1 MKMKTTLFS
10 LCLAIGALAITA
22 CSKEDNNDR
31 EEEATFQAVQFRMAE
46 EGFGTETE
54 LTRASSIPSASALSE
69 VGDCEAETTL
79 ESEPAEKP
87 TAATRGVTTPT
98 HYTIRAYLGGVLYRE
113 IKGTFTATDFTPDA
127 GSSNSMELHR
137 NRTYDI
143 LCFNDQ
149 VTPVGDKLEVVLANA
164 ATARIGRQQITL
176 GNTDQNIY
184 LSSKHVGVRVRSH
197 IVAKKDI
204 PTALT
209 ATLQGSNIPQR
220 VSYNPADGT
229 YTTVATGALATSAI
243 TSPASTQAKF
253 TASNYGQTY
262 AYTSTATNYYYV
274 LPTTDSKD
282 LELNFTGGKIFW
294 NTLTGPT
301 SGLTKT
307 SRPLTANAS
316 YRIAVKM
323 KPAFIYLMS
332 NGHTGTFRQTRFG
345 GGDQTPIALV
355 INPGQHLA
363 IALRDVSRA
372 SVYWCTNIP
381 SGGVWGNYT
390 RMQCNTHAATT
401 QQEAFSTLVASGRD
415 ETWNAAFSGGDPRM
429 TPIGVKATNPYFP
442 AFNIAAQYNPGGG
455 YTGPTALQWFLP
467 SVSDWKR
474 WTAWACFDWN
484 VQIVS
489 NGTGWDTMWYKN
501 LIESGLT
508 QVGGGGFRPLGNTM
522 YQTSTEYN
530 DGANTSRYFYMA
542 GPAGNYIMFS
552 DYKYGGQKN
561 LPTVQAIRSFVIY

>member
-10 LCLAIGALAITA
+10 LFLAIGALAITA

-54 LTRASSIPSASALSE
+54 LTRASSIPSAPALSE

-98 HYTIRAYLGGVLYRE
+98 HYTIRIYEGSTLKGE
-113 IKGTFTATDFTPDA
+113 MKGTFTATGFMPDA
-127 GSSNSMELHR
+127 GSPTQVMLAR
-137 NRTYDI
+137 NHTYTF

-164 ATARIGRQQITL
+164 ATARIGRQQIIL
-176 GNTDQNIY
+176 GTTDQVVN

-282 LELNFTGGKIFW
+282 LKLNFTGGKIFW

-316 YRIAVKM
+316 YRATVKM
-323 KPAFIYLMS
+323 KPAFTYLMS
-332 NGHTGTFRQTRFG
+332 NGDLGTFKETTFG
-345 GGDQTPIALV
+345 GGTKIPIAVV
-355 INPGQHLA
+355 IDKDNRIGVALNRNNPAPWSANAFLSIQA
-363 IALRDVSRA
+363 
-372 SVYWCTNIP
+372 
-381 SGGVWGNYT
+381 
-390 RMQCNTHAATT
+390 NTHMADVADALNSQAT
-401 QQEAFSTLVASGRD
+401 SGLD
-415 ETWNAAFSGGDPRM
+415 ETWDPSYSTASVTGNKIKGLNPDFPVFKAAAD
-429 TPIGVKATNPYFP
+429 
-442 AFNIAAQYNPGGG
+442 YNPGT
-455 YTGPTALQWFLP
+455 YTGSPALKWYLP
-467 SVSDWKR
+467 S
-474 WTAWACFDWN
+474 
-484 VQIVS
+484 
-489 NGTGWDTMWYKN
+489 
-501 LIESGLT
+501 L
-508 QVGGGGFRPLGNTM
+508 
-522 YQTSTEYN
+522 
-530 DGANTSRYFYMA
+530 
-542 GPAGNYIMFS
+542 S
-552 DYKYGGQKN
+552 DYKWFALTLGFVDQASIIQPFVYYPWYGE
-561 LPTVQAIRSFVIY
+561 LVQIAFTQVSSRGIIGYIYWTSSETLTGGAGRMSIGYNNIQWGFAGKFNPLYVHPFVKY

>member
-54 LTRASSIPSASALSE
+54 LTRASSIPSAPALSE

-149 VTPVGDKLEVVLANA
+149 VTPVGDKLEIALANA

-229 YTTVATGALATSAI
+229 YTTVTTGALATSAI

-401 QQEAFSTLVASGRD
+401 LQEAFSTLVASGRD

-442 AFNIAAQYNPGGG
+442 AFNIAAQYNPGVG

-484 VQIVS
+484 LQVVS
-489 NGTGWDTMWYKN
+489 NGTGWYTTWYKN

-508 QVGGGGFRPLGNTM
+508 QVGGGDFDPTRDSGPRYF
-522 YQTSTEYN
+522 TSTEN
-530 DGANTSRYFYMA
+530 KRNSSFCFYTA
-542 GPAGNYIMFS
+542 GPIETMIMFEEIGKERIW
-552 DYKYGGQKN
+552 KYDK
-561 LPTVQAIRSFVIY
+561 AIRSFVIY